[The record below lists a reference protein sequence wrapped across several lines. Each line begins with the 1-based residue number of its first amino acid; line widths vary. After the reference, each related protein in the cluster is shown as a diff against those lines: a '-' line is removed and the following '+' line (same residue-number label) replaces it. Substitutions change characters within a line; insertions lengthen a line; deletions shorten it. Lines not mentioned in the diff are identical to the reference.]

1 MKVNEL
7 AQRAGVT
14 AHAVRYYVKAGL
26 LKPTRNLSNG
36 YKQFTN
42 GDVGRVRFVGRAQ
55 QFGFTLAEIAEII
68 RTSGRRQ
75 SPCPLVRQIIERRFV
90 DKCAEL
96 DELVALRER
105 MAAAIDRWKRL
116 PDAIPTGDDICH
128 LIESLDR

>member
-36 YKQFTN
+36 YKQFAI
-42 GDVGRVRFVGRAQ
+42 GDVGRVRFVGRTQ

-68 RTSGRRQ
+68 QHERPTPIPVPAGAPNHRAPFRRQ
-75 SPCPLVRQIIERRFV
+75 MR
-90 DKCAEL
+90 
-96 DELVALRER
+96 
-105 MAAAIDRWKRL
+105 
-116 PDAIPTGDDICH
+116 
-128 LIESLDR
+128 